1 LFLAAEQTVE
11 MLTMEIQRAHV
22 VCVVYAV
29 DDDESLRKVST
40 YWLPLLRDIPPSGPH
55 RPVVLVGNKTD
66 LVDYSTAEVRCVIF
80 SLNVQSYI

>member
-1 LFLAAEQTVE
+1 MYWFLAAEQTVE

-29 DDDESLRKVST
+29 DDEESLQKVSA
-40 YWLPLLRDIPPSGPH
+40 YWLPLLRDVPPSGSH

-66 LVDYSTAEVRCVIF
+66 LVDYSTAEVRYLAF
-80 SLNVQSYI
+80 

>member
-1 LFLAAEQTVE
+1 LFLATEQTLE

-22 VCVVYAV
+22 VCVIYAV

-55 RPVVLVGNKTD
+55 RQVAPAGM
-66 LVDYSTAEVRCVIF
+66 F
-80 SLNVQSYI
+80 